1 MIHYS
6 SRGSINL
13 LGGPS
18 RGNESKREKQG
29 QGGGKHFFSF
39 PLSLS
44 LSCLFTRT
52 INLDGASGCATGF
65 DRKGGKEKR
74 KKKKKEEKE
83 TIDTAIVRK
92 RKYVSSSEQSCAF
105 LSQLVPVVW
114 TTENVSHARMKL
126 ALGAI
131 S

>member
-1 MIHYS
+1 MEHPAALPDLTVKEG
-6 SRGSINL
+6 RKKG
-13 LGGPS
+13 
-18 RGNESKREKQG
+18 KR
-29 QGGGKHFFSF
+29 
-39 PLSLS
+39 
-44 LSCLFTRT
+44 
-52 INLDGASGCATGF
+52 
-65 DRKGGKEKR
+65 KR
-74 KKKKKEEKE
+74 KKRKK